1 MVMSMRSR
9 CTRSVLLAGV
19 LLAPLANAQ
28 DMPAPAVQLRIVEVL
43 EREAL
48 YRDKVDWRALRTRLQ
63 APDADPAKTWPLLRD
78 AIAVSSGGHG
88 RWLPATPPSL
98 QSPLKRGMPAST
110 SLPSATRQTDEA
122 SATPQRTDLQRDM
135 DTVGR
140 RIGWMTVGAFNASGA
155 GGSQTWQQASL
166 TFAGRLQNA
175 IRTKDRAERCGWV
188 VDLRGN
194 GGGNMWPMLL
204 GLAPLLEE
212 ADGHA
217 RRIGAFATAD
227 AEQSWSSH
235 DGAVWLEQKKLLDG
249 GAAVYRL
256 RQPGAPVA
264 VLFGPRTASSGEAT
278 ALAFRGRANTR
289 SFGQPTAGLSTGN
302 RTERLPDGTA
312 LLVTG
317 NVMVDRNGRGDG
329 GKIAPDVIVSEGE
342 DAAAAARDWL
352 LAQPACAA
360 SAS

>member
-1 MVMSMRSR
+1 MVMSRGSRS
-9 CTRSVLLAGV
+9 SLLALLAGV
-19 LLAPLANAQ
+19 LSAPMANGQ
-28 DMPAPAVQLRIVEVL
+28 GMPTPAVQARIVEVL

-48 YRDKVDWRALRTRLQ
+48 YRDKVDWQALRIRLQ
-63 APDADPAKTWPLLRD
+63 ASDTDPAQTWPLLRD

-88 RWLPATPPSL
+88 RW
-98 QSPLKRGMPAST
+98 MPAAAQRAPASR
-110 SLPSATRQTDEA
+110 PTDEI

-155 GGSQTWQQASL
+155 GDSPAWQQASL
-166 TFAGRLQNA
+166 AFAGRLQNA
-175 IRTKDRAERCGWV
+175 IRGKDRAERCGWV

-194 GGGNMWPMLL
+194 SGGNMWPMLL

-212 ADGHA
+212 ADGDA
-217 RRIGAFATAD
+217 PRIGAFATAD
-227 AEQSWSSH
+227 AERSWSSH

-278 ALAFRGRANTR
+278 ALAFRGRANAR
-289 SFGQPTAGLSTGN
+289 SFGQPTAGFSTGN
-302 RTERLPDGTA
+302 RTERLPDGSA

-329 GKIAPDVIVSEGE
+329 GKIAPDVVVGEGE

>member
-1 MVMSMRSR
+1 MVTSRGFRS
-9 CTRSVLLAGV
+9 SLLGLLAG
-19 LLAPLANAQ
+19 LLFAPMANGQ
-28 DMPAPAVQLRIVEVL
+28 DMPTPAVQARIVEVL

-48 YRDKVDWRALRTRLQ
+48 YRDKVDWQALRSRLQ
-63 APDADPAKTWPLLRD
+63 APDTDPAQTWTLLRD

-88 RWLPATPPSL
+88 RWMPATHPAL
-98 QSPLKRGMPAST
+98 QSPSTRGTAAAAQRAPAS
-110 SLPSATRQTDEA
+110 RQTDEI

-155 GGSQTWQQASL
+155 GDSPAWQQASL
-166 TFAGRLQNA
+166 AFAGRLQNA
-175 IRTKDRAERCGWV
+175 IRSKDRAERCGWV

-194 GGGNMWPMLL
+194 SGGNMWPMLL

-212 ADGHA
+212 ADGEA
-217 RRIGAFATAD
+217 PRIGAFATAD
-227 AEQSWSSH
+227 AERSWSSH

-256 RQPGAPVA
+256 RHPGAPVA

-289 SFGQPTAGLSTGN
+289 SFGQPTAGFSTGN
-302 RTERLPDGTA
+302 RTERLPDGSA

-317 NVMVDRNGRGDG
+317 NVMVDRNGQGNG
-329 GKIAPDVIVSEGE
+329 GRIAPDVVVGEGE